1 MQADAPTPPAPSSVP
16 LNLAAVPAGCL
27 VIASAGFGAVF
38 AWQTGSTHGP
48 LLGCLSVLMALG
60 LEAAKPLAVSG
71 MLDAAK
77 SWQFARAGMLAL
89 LAAVAVLFSLT
100 AELQLMARGRA
111 DGVAER
117 QSETTRATDAQRVRD
132 RLDRELAAL
141 PKPTRSVA
149 ELEPV
154 IAGKLASRRDLDG
167 CTGWLPD
174 AKARTI
180 CIEIATL
187 KADKAKAESWETLRT
202 RLDEAEATA
211 AATGTAKTADPG
223 SAALAAYLE
232 AVGLKVDPST
242 LGNWLVL
249 VGVIALEVGSALAG
263 VLAKPMPHAA
273 STADVSSPA
282 RAALPSP
289 VQPPLAITAEPAVTP
304 ATTGVADTGQGARH
318 SARQKVIDA
327 LKANGGTVTASQ
339 RELAA
344 RVGVSPARVG
354 QVLSALA
361 ADGTVTLRTGT
372 TSTRVVLA

>member
-1 MQADAPTPPAPSSVP
+1 MQADALTPPAPSSVA
-16 LNLAAVPAGCL
+16 LSLAAVPAGCL

-60 LEAAKPLAVSG
+60 LEVAKPLAVSG

-77 SWQFARAGMLAL
+77 SWQFARAGLLAL

-111 DGVAER
+111 DGVADR

-141 PKPTRSVA
+141 PKPTRSAA

-174 AKARTI
+174 AKARAV
-180 CIEIATL
+180 CIEVAGLT
-187 KADKAKAESWETLRT
+187 AERAKAERWEALRA

-263 VLAKPMPHAA
+263 VLAKPTPCADAA
-273 STADVSSPA
+273 QLLSSPP
-282 RAALPSP
+282 RDTLPSP
-289 VQPPLAITAEPAVTP
+289 VQPPLAITAEPVGTP
-304 ATTGVADTGQGARH
+304 AITGVADTGQGARH

>member
-180 CIEIATL
+180 CIEISTL

-211 AATGTAKTADPG
+211 ATGTAKTADPG

-232 AVGLKVDPST
+232 ALGVKVDPST

-263 VLAKPMPHAA
+263 VLAKPMRAA
-273 STADVSSPA
+273 SLPGHVSSQA

-289 VQPPLAITAEPAVTP
+289 VQPPLAITAEPAATP
-304 ATTGVADTGQGARH
+304 ATTGVADAGQGARH

-327 LKANGGTVTASQ
+327 IKANGGTVTASQ

>member
-1 MQADAPTPPAPSSVP
+1 MQADAPTPPAPSSAP
-16 LNLAAVPAGCL
+16 LNLAAIPAGCL

-38 AWQTGSTHGP
+38 AWQTGSTHGVM
-48 LLGCLSVLMALG
+48 LGCLSVLMALG

-89 LAAVAVLFSLT
+89 LAAVAVMFSLT

-117 QSETTRATDAQRVRD
+117 QSEATHAADARRIRD
-132 RLDRELAAL
+132 RLDKELAAL
-141 PKPTRSVA
+141 PKPLRSVA

-167 CTGWLPD
+167 WLPD
-174 AKARTI
+174 AKARAV
-180 CIEIATL
+180 CIEVAAL
-187 KADKAKAESWETLRT
+187 AAERAKAETWEALRA

-211 AATGTAKTADPG
+211 TTTGTAKTADPG

-232 AVGLKVDPST
+232 ALGVKVDPST

-263 VLAKPMPHAA
+263 VLIRSTPRSDAMPPL
-273 STADVSSPA
+273 SSPA

-289 VQPPLAITAEPAVTP
+289 VQPPLAIAAEPAKTP